1 MLSKKEVDEATSF
14 KVIER
19 RWLSNDIFVL
29 RFERKGIPFR
39 AGQYLLV
46 GVKGSSEARE
56 YSIYSST
63 EDECFEILIKKV
75 DVGRVSTA
83 LSEVPIGGYLFV
95 QGPFGYFQIEDVNK
109 EKPLLFCSTGTGL
122 SPFHCFATSYPNL
135 KYTLLHGKRNKEE
148 VFESNSFSSYIA
160 CTSRD
165 SSGDFQGRLTEYLK
179 EMVLDPSTC
188 CYLCGNCDMIYD
200 VYDILREKGIS
211 SFQIFSEVYY

>member
-1 MLSKKEVDEATSF
+1 MLSLKEVDEATSF

-19 RWLSNDIFVL
+19 RWLSDDIFVL
-29 RFERKGIPFR
+29 RFERKGVVFK

-56 YSIYSST
+56 YSIYSSI
-63 EDECFEILIKKV
+63 EDECFEILVKKIE
-75 DVGRVSTA
+75 VGRVSKA
-83 LSEVPIGGYLFV
+83 LSEVSIGAYLFV
-95 QGPFGYFQIEDVNK
+95 QGPFGYFQIEEANK
-109 EKPLLFCSTGTGL
+109 EKPILFCATGTGL

-135 KYTLLHGKRNKEE
+135 GYTLLHGKRSGNE
-148 VFESNSFSSYIA
+148 VFETESFSSYVS
-160 CTSRD
+160 CTSQD

-179 EMVLDPSTC
+179 EMTLDPSTC